1 MKWIVES
8 IQDSV
13 VINLMSSFLYG
24 IIILAW
30 SFAVTLLAT
39 PWQQKIRYN
48 YVVDYAEKQVLLLRK
63 HKPNKFNEN
72 LDTIEGIDL
81 NAIAIKRG

>member
-1 MKWIVES
+1 MIGN
-8 IQDSV
+8 IGIGIGAAIGAFLTLGAGV
-13 VINLMSSFLYG
+13 VIAGGSALGKYLGDSL
-24 IIILAW
+24 
-30 SFAVTLLAT
+30 
-39 PWQQKIRYN
+39 RDYN